1 MNIFFFLLGWGW
13 GSVGDEASLYVCL
26 SLSLSIYI
34 YTWRGR
40 SLVNADLFVFN
51 HRIIW
56 MRLPKLEESD

>member
-26 SLSLSIYI
+26 SLSLYI